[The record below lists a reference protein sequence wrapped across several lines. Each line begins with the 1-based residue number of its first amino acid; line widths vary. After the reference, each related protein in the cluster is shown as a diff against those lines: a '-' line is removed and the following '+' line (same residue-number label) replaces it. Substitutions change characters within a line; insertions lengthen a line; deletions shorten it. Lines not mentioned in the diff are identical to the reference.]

1 MIKKIKL
8 YLLLTAIGSTGL
20 FAGYSWLEGAIQD
33 AFITAGTEK
42 VEEVVKEQAEDRLK
56 EKLFEALE
64 GALK

>member
-20 FAGYSWLEGAIQD
+20 FAGYSWLEGVVED
-33 AFITAGTEK
+33 AFITVGTDKIEA
-42 VEEVVKEQAEDRLK
+42 VVKEQAEDRLK
-56 EKLFEALE
+56 EKLFSVLE